1 MNEIFD
7 IAPYKWDSI
16 FAALFCSTII
26 GLERQL
32 RGKPVG
38 VRTASLIILGTY
50 LFLSTASMLTG
61 GMVDPSRVVGQVITG
76 IGFLGAGVML
86 AKDNTVLG
94 VTSAATIWVLAALG
108 VMISYG
114 FLMPAVKLA
123 ILVVF
128 ILWGVD
134 VLEERTV
141 MFSRGVHSRVQGS
154 LKKDKRSGSKD
165 DPAAG

>member
-1 MNEIFD
+1 MLSTDDLRIIHSMNEIFD

-76 IGFLGAGVML
+76 IGFLFNII
-86 AKDNTVLG
+86 K
-94 VTSAATIWVLAALG
+94 SI
-108 VMISYG
+108 
-114 FLMPAVKLA
+114 K
-123 ILVVF
+123 
-128 ILWGVD
+128 
-134 VLEERTV
+134 
-141 MFSRGVHSRVQGS
+141 H
-154 LKKDKRSGSKD
+154 
-165 DPAAG
+165 